1 MMKFCATNSNFS
13 LREKVAM
20 KMNAVSDMKHMDSA
34 SISSVSAST
43 MSMPV
48 GRGSSTLKRWVY
60 HGRPILE
67 ATKAQSKWST
77 IFQ

>member
-1 MMKFCATNSNFS
+1 MMKFWATNSNFS
-13 LREKVAM
+13 FREKVAM
-20 KMNAVSDMKHMDSA
+20 KMKAMSEMKHMDSE
-34 SISSVSAST
+34 SNSSVSAST

-67 ATKAQSKWST
+67 ATKAQSKWSA